1 MGKHCHTE
9 RVFIPHCSCT
19 IGSSSLLLSPGT
31 DCIRSPHTLCR
42 RCSTLSFLLSFPSLQ
57 IFNVY
62 LAGRMPYLNIPG
74 KHHIPGFYH
83 YVSLCLGPAQTEVAL
98 YVTFYPIVH
107 HGLRFLSFQ
116 EYLVQLILPFH
127 SNNPPYYRPS
137 MFWQHL
143 LPKSHRAHRAFP

>member
-1 MGKHCHTE
+1 
-9 RVFIPHCSCT
+9 
-19 IGSSSLLLSPGT
+19 
-31 DCIRSPHTLCR
+31 
-42 RCSTLSFLLSFPSLQ
+42 
-57 IFNVY
+57 
-62 LAGRMPYLNIPG
+62 MPYLNIPG

-98 YVTFYPIVH
+98 YVTFYLIVH